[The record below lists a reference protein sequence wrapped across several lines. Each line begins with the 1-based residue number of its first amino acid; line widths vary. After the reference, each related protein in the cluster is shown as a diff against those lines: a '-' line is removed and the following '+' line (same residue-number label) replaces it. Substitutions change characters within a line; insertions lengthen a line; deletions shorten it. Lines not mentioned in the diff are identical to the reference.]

1 VGSSCRDREA
11 NPKEIAIPKRSAG
24 LLVYRPVEAGIEVLA
39 VHPGGPFWAK
49 KDKGAWSIPK
59 GELEPSEQPAEI
71 EEGGPFP
78 EEIYSAARR
87 EYEEEIGL
95 PAPDGDPMD
104 LGEIRQA
111 GGKIVRA
118 FALRFGGP
126 DGQGT
131 TDPLATLSIKSN
143 LVELEWPRGTGR
155 MLTFPEVDKAQ
166 WMSPDTAREKLIP
179 SQVVFVDRLLERL
192 GA

>member
-1 VGSSCRDREA
+1 VSWSRNRDET
-11 NPKEIAIPKRSAG
+11 KEIAVAKRSAG
-24 LLVYRPVEAGIEVLA
+24 LLVYRPVDAGIEVLA

-59 GELEPSEQPAEI
+59 GELEPSEQPTEL
-71 EEGGPFP
+71 EDGGHFP
-78 EEIYSAARR
+78 EGIYSAARR

-95 PAPDGDPMD
+95 PAPEGDPID

-111 GGKIVRA
+111 GGKVVRA

-126 DGQGT
+126 DEPGT
-131 TDPLATLSIKSN
+131 TEPLAVLAINSN

-155 MLTFPEVDKAQ
+155 ILTFPEVDKAQ
-166 WMSPDTAREKLIP
+166 WMTPDVAREKLIP